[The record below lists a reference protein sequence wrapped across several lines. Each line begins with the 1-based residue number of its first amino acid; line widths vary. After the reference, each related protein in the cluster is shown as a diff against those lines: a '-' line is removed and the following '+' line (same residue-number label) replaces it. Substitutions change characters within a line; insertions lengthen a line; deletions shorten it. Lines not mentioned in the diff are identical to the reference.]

1 MSVRIFLTTMVA
13 AAVMVFAP
21 PAMAQADNTK
31 ESEAFR
37 AQQANAL
44 PLTPFYDQ
52 QGADLSRAGELI
64 RSEVGTGYELPGGVT
79 ATRIAYASRNV
90 SGEPVMATGV
100 VLVPPGEAPEGGW
113 PIVAWAH
120 GTAGVARV
128 CAPSLMKDIYY
139 GWEGVFLY
147 PLAAYAVVATDYA
160 GLGGP
165 GPHQYMWGKANGN
178 DVAYSIP
185 AARAAVPSLGKKWV
199 AVGHS
204 QGGYAALRV
213 QHMDEEAKQG
223 FLGSIPIASG
233 ANVGDVWAMSDPM
246 MQNVG
251 ATIPMM
257 ALSIKSASPEFDLTR
272 MLGPGAR
279 ERLPVIQN
287 ETCYFAA
294 EETMRG
300 VTREQGRVEG
310 WMEAPEVAAFARA
323 NRVFDGPYDDP
334 ILLIVSSGD
343 FFIAPQLRENIYV
356 EMCQVANRARY
367 LEVSG
372 VDHEGTI
379 NGSFHQ
385 QLAWMADRFAGR
397 EVEQGCRAAR

>member
-1 MSVRIFLTTMVA
+1 MSVCNFLTNLVA
-13 AAVMVFAP
+13 TAVLILAP
-21 PAMAQADNTK
+21 PAMAQATHSDEN
-31 ESEAFR
+31 EALR
-37 AQQANAL
+37 EQRANAL
-44 PLTPFYDQ
+44 PLTPFYDVRD
-52 QGADLSRAGELI
+52 ADLSHAGELI
-64 RSEVGTGYELPGGVT
+64 RSEVGTGYELPGGIT

-90 SGEPVMATGV
+90 SGEPVLATGV

-120 GTAGVARV
+120 GTAGVARD
-128 CAPSLMKDIYY
+128 CAPSLMKNIYY
-139 GWEGVFLY
+139 GWEGLFLY
-147 PLAAYAVVATDYA
+147 PLAGYAVVATDYA
-160 GLGGP
+160 GLGSP

-178 DVAYSIP
+178 DVAYSVP
-185 AARAAVPSLGKKWV
+185 AARAAVPSLGENWV
-199 AVGHS
+199 AIGHS

-213 QHMDEEAKQG
+213 QHMDKEARHG
-223 FLGSIPIASG
+223 FLGSIPIAAG

-246 MQNVG
+246 MQSVG

-257 ALSIKSASPEFDLTR
+257 ALSIKSVYPELDLAK

-287 ETCYFAA
+287 DACYFAA
-294 EETMRG
+294 EEAMRG

-310 WMEAPEVAAFARA
+310 WRHVPEVEAFAQA
-323 NRVFDGPYDDP
+323 NRVFDAPYDDP

-356 EMCQVANRARY
+356 EMCQVASRARY

-397 EVEQGCRAAR
+397 EVEQGCHAAP